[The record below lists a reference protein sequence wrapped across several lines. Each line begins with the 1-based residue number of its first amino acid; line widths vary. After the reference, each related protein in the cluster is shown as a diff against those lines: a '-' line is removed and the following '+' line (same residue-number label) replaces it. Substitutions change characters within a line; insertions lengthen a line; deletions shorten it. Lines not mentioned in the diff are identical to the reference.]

1 MVGVAAPAKIPRSTP
16 EISDVGYS
24 QKAGNYYAFITKV
37 HPCRLS
43 ITNHEGQSGKILAG
57 SFSKLQIEN
66 REHGPPSHGPTTTN
80 DDTPLPV
87 RAETTRIRS
96 MPSNTH
102 IVVQ

>member
-1 MVGVAAPAKIPRSTP
+1 MS
-16 EISDVGYS
+16 
-24 QKAGNYYAFITKV
+24 
-37 HPCRLS
+37 S
-43 ITNHEGQSGKILAG
+43 IHKGQVGKILAG
-57 SFSKLQIEN
+57 SFSKLHIEN
-66 REHGPPSHGPTTTN
+66 REHGPQHGPYRIPTTTN